1 MTEPTLLQTPAAR
14 EMDPRSPEF
23 RGGRFALVD
32 LYRAITQAGGGGVI
46 EGRTFVD
53 CVIDGPALVLILE
66 DTRFDGV
73 DFGPCDGD
81 VRGMLFRSLN
91 GTMAV
96 GSIPVRGCTF
106 RNCRFH
112 NLGFTGNETL
122 LQALA
127 EQVQPGD

>member
-1 MTEPTLLQTPAAR
+1 MTDVRFAQPTNSRAL
-14 EMDPRSPEF
+14 DPLAKEL

-32 LYRAITQAGGGGVI
+32 LYRAVVAAGAGGVI
-46 EGRTFVD
+46 EGRMFED
-53 CVIDGPALVLILE
+53 CVIDGPALVLVL
-66 DTRFDGV
+66 DGTHFDGV

-96 GSIPVRGCTF
+96 GSIPVRDCTF

-112 NLGFTGNETL
+112 NLGFTGNEAL
-122 LQALA
+122 LQTLA
-127 EQVQPGD
+127 EQVRPG